1 MNRFLILFKAA
12 QSEQTRIK
20 DQEPEINRQP
30 WLLNQ

>member
-1 MNRFLILFKAA
+1 MNRFKAA